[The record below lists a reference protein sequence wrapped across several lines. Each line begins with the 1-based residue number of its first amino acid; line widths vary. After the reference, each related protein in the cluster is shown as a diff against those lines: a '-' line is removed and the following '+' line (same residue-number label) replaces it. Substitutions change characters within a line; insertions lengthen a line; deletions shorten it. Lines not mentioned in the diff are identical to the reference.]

1 MESTQNRDADVEDD
15 SRATAAV
22 NRDERSA
29 REISPPEPPRV
40 RNGFLKEE
48 LANSDPE
55 REALLAPGGGSQ
67 VSLSSPRFQRTVAP
81 PRRPSK
87 DRHTKVEGRGRRIR
101 MPAAC
106 AARIFQLTRELG
118 HKNDG
123 ETVRWLLEHAENA
136 IIEATGTGTV
146 PAIAVSVGGAL
157 KIPTTPSSSSK
168 EDGDPPK
175 KKRNR
180 ASNSDFFDA
189 REPVSTRSGF
199 APITYCSGGG
209 GLSHGLMQLWP
220 VGTPNG
226 GGSGGGGGGRCSC
239 YPPAR
244 PVRRSRRF
252 WRSRRSSKSARGQSR
267 PQRLHRPA
275 AETAVPRRRRRW
287 RRARARQWRRAR
299 SPAARA
305 AARPTCSRTSPWRYT
320 TGRSS
325 SSWGG
330 AQTRRRRRPARSPED
345 DDDGSVVVD
354 GRDNRRLELK

>member
-67 VSLSSPRFQRTVAP
+67 VSLSSPRFQRAVAP

-146 PAIAVSVGGAL
+146 PAIAVSVGGTL

-220 VGTPNG
+220 VGTPSG
-226 GGSGGGGGGRCSC
+226 GGSGGGGGGTVFVL
-239 YPPAR
+239 PPGSSGQTQPSFLAIPPIFQVGAR
-244 PVRRSRRF
+244 PIST
-252 WRSRRSSKSARGQSR
+252 S
-267 PQRLHRPA
+267 
-275 AETAVPRRRRRW
+275 T
-287 RRARARQWRRAR
+287 
-299 SPAARA
+299 
-305 AARPTCSRTSPWRYT
+305 TSP
-320 TGRSS
+320 TGGGDGGSTEASTVAPSS
-325 SSWGG
+325 SSPVAASAVSGSTSSG
-330 AQTRRRRRPARSPED
+330 APHMLKDFSLEIYDRKELQFLGRSPN
-345 DDDGSVVVD
+345 SPPSSSCS
-354 GRDNRRLELK
+354 KP